1 MTVDSQRR
9 TQEELAQQ
17 FRWSKKNFWT
27 SDRYEIQPFA
37 PDHDARMKWWREG
50 RLGLFIH
57 FGLYAVL
64 SRNEWVMH
72 NERIPI
78 EEYEKLTDQFRPEP
92 GSLREAVRLA
102 HQTGMRYA
110 VCGTKHHEGYC
121 LWDTAQTDFNAV
133 QRGPGYDLIREY
145 SEACEEFGLAKGF
158 YYSLMDWHHPDGT
171 ACDRDE
177 AARKRFVDF
186 TRNCIEELLTRYGKV
201 DVLWL
206 DVPAPLSPEQW
217 GAEELMDHFR
227 QLQPGL
233 LINDRFGVPAD
244 FATPEEG
251 VVVAEPGR
259 DWEVAMTANHAWGYS
274 LSAERDWR
282 DVRELIRILYQACAH
297 QGNFLLNVG
306 PRPDGS
312 LPEGYYEIFGKF
324 GRWLQRNAETVFGRF
339 PRVEA
344 YQLWRSAVGQWL
356 VADERTLF
364 QWCHL
369 WPGRTLTLAGL
380 ESKVAS
386 VRLLTDGSDVA
397 FRQEPD
403 RIVLTSLPEQDP
415 DPETGFNVFRIDLEE
430 PVRFCKR
437 KMTRTW

>member
-1 MTVDSQRR
+1 MTVDCQRR
-9 TQEELAQQ
+9 AQEELAEQ

-27 SDRYEIQPFA
+27 SDRYEIQPFS
-37 PDHDARMKWWREG
+37 PDHDGRMDWWREA

-64 SRNEWVMH
+64 GRNEWVMH
-72 NERIPI
+72 NERIPV
-78 EEYEKLTDQFRPEP
+78 EEYEKLADRFAPQP

-102 HQTGMRYA
+102 QQTGMRYG

-121 LWDTAQTDFNAV
+121 LWDTARTDFNAV
-133 QRGPGYDLIREY
+133 KRGPGYDLIREY
-145 SEACEEFGLAKGF
+145 SDACEEFGLAKGF

-171 ACDRDE
+171 DCAHDE

-186 TRNCIEELLTRYGKV
+186 TRGCIEELLTRYGKV

-259 DWEVAMTANHAWGYS
+259 DWEVAMSANHAWGHS
-274 LSAERDWR
+274 PSAERDWR

-306 PRPDGS
+306 PRADGS

-324 GRWLQRNAETVFGRF
+324 GRWVQRNAETVFGRF
-339 PRVEA
+339 PRIEA

-369 WPGRTLTLAGL
+369 WPGGELTLAGL

-386 VRLLTDGSDVA
+386 VKLLTDGSDVA
-397 FRQEPD
+397 FRQDSD
-403 RIVLTSLPEQDP
+403 RIILTGLPEEDP

-430 PVRFCKR
+430 PVRFCNR
-437 KMTRTW
+437 KMTRNW